1 MNFFE
6 RHKQKLTYFL
16 FVIYCLIFALFR
28 NFFLD
33 LPSYLRYIVFFL
45 PLVASYFFYN
55 AYEKKKRVIDLKEY
69 AEKHDYNFYEMPDED
84 QVGIFKKFKS
94 TKIINNQD
102 KFFNLLVPN
111 DNNHSKPLIVTGK
124 NVISGGESSVTYYT
138 QIFLYKNNAE
148 LPKFYIQRKNT
159 FDTMLGERREHTA
172 SQQSGIELYKFKK
185 KEFPHNRYFF
195 FSEDPNIENFI
206 TNDFIEILKTGIIR
220 KKALINIESNGQN
233 LIFYK
238 QWSRHSLE
246 LMDYYSNLFRA
257 LKESLNDLQNQ
268 KK

>member
-1 MNFFE
+1 MNFFD
-6 RHKQKLTYFL
+6 RHRQKLTYLL
-16 FVIYCLIFALFR
+16 FIIYCGIFVLFR
-28 NFFLD
+28 NLFSD
-33 LPSYLRYIVFFL
+33 LPRYLSFIVFFL

-69 AEKHDYNFYEMPDED
+69 AAQHDYNFYEMPDED
-84 QVGIFKKFKS
+84 QVGVFKKFKS
-94 TKIINNQD
+94 TKIINNEN

-111 DNNHSKPLIVTGK
+111 DNNQSKPLIVTGK
-124 NVISGGESSVTYYT
+124 SEVSGGEGSITYYT

-148 LPKFYIQRKNT
+148 LPKFFIQRKNT

-172 SQQSGIELYKFKK
+172 SQQIGIELYKFKK

-195 FSEDPNIENFI
+195 FSESPNIENFI
-206 TNDFIEILKTGIIR
+206 SNKFIELLNAGINR

-257 LKESLNDLQNQ
+257 LKESLI
-268 KK
+268 K